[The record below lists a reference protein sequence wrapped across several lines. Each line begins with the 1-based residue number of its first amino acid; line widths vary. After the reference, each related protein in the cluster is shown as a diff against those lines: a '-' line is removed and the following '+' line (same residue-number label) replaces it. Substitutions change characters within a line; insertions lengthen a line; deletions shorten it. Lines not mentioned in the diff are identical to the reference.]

1 MKARLDGMIH
11 GRLASRRRLNP
22 GGRGYSRFV
31 NLTKW
36 ILPGIAL
43 ALLLLVA
50 AWPRLHEA
58 LQTVRLPPLHL
69 DPGEARNLSMVKA
82 RYTGTDRQNRPFT
95 VTADVAHQMP
105 KADGLISLDAP
116 KADMTTASGNWLEV
130 NAYTG
135 VYQPQ
140 SQLLDLFGNV
150 SLFQDRGN
158 EFHSDSAHVNMAA
171 GTAEGHE
178 PVEGQGPFGHV
189 TADGFRILDRGD
201 TIIFTGHATLEL
213 LPHQKESP

>member
-1 MKARLDGMIH
+1 MRARIESVIHPRLD
-11 GRLASRRRLNP
+11 RRRGLNP

-36 ILPGIAL
+36 ILPGVAL

-58 LQTVRLPPLHL
+58 LETVQLAPLRL
-69 DPGEARNLSMVKA
+69 EAGDARELRMVTA
-82 RYTGTDRQNRPFT
+82 RYTGVDRDNRPFV
-95 VTADVAHQMP
+95 VTADVVHQTP
-105 KADGLISLDAP
+105 KADGLISLDSP
-116 KADMTTASGNWLEV
+116 KADMTTTNGSWLEV

-150 SLFQDRGN
+150 ALYQDKGN
-158 EFHSDSAHVNMAA
+158 EFHSDSAHVDMAA
-171 GTAEGHE
+171 GTAESHE
-178 PVEGQGPFGHV
+178 ETRGQGPFGHV
-189 TADGFRILDRGD
+189 VADGFRILDRGD
-201 TIIFTGHATLEL
+201 TVIFTGHVHLVLE
-213 LPHQKESP
+213 PHPKESP